1 MTARKVPAAVALIL
15 LLAAVGGPASQAA
28 ERGWSDYQI
37 IMWQPHNATQDAAL
51 RRLGVTAGVVHAYHQ
66 ENPARVV
73 GSEAEPLL
81 QNNLRWYVENIA
93 TDFYSAYHRWF
104 PNRPVNWRFA
114 AVKKLYD
121 EDPGNIAALVRDPSL
136 SDPVW
141 LKKIHDRLANVVKA
155 QRQYRPLY
163 YNLADEPGIAEL
175 SVAWDFDFS
184 AESLAGMRLW
194 LKEQYG
200 TVSALN
206 AEWGSH
212 FADWD
217 SVMPMTTREAMRRE
231 DQNFSAWADFKA
243 WMDVAFAR
251 AVRRGTDAVHSADP
265 EARAAI
271 EGAQISGWGGYDYSR
286 LARTVDLAEVY
297 DDGENLE
304 AMRSFNPR
312 MVLLTTSGGGAEET
326 HNVWRELLRGT
337 RGLILW
343 DPNSEI
349 VRDDGTL
356 GPRGRAAA
364 PLFAELRGGIGSL
377 LINSQRHFDP
387 IAILYS
393 PASMRTQWMLDWQL
407 RGDAWS
413 ARDAN
418 SDYEDPNAV
427 RSSMNAYAALFEHMG
442 LQPRFVTSDQV
453 EKGELQRRGYRI
465 VILPRAIAVSPGE
478 ARGIRRF
485 IAAGGVVIADDVPGA
500 FDQHSHK
507 LPKPLLSDIFG
518 NMSSRLG
525 ARFPY
530 RRGQAFY
537 LPAEAPGQTK
547 DSNAGLGTPAQFAEV
562 TAKSGVAPAFAVA
575 SPDGKPVTDVETYR
589 FVDGGLTIVALLR
602 DLPASQPND
611 DGKTSGS
618 PTQEAIVLTLPRRS
632 YVYDLRRGAA
642 LGPMRRVA
650 LSLDPN
656 EPAIFAVTERS
667 LPTLKLSGPGRLRP
681 GETGEFR
688 FNLAGASPAAFDV
701 FHVEVRDPAGKLL
714 PDYSGNLLARG
725 GKAVWHLPLALN
737 DAVGKWEVRV
747 KDVLSGETARSR
759 LVVTR
764 P

>member
-1 MTARKVPAAVALIL
+1 MTARSVLAAVALISL
-15 LLAAVGGPASQAA
+15 LTAGGGQATQAA
-28 ERGWSDYQI
+28 ERDWNDYQI
-37 IMWQPHNATQDAAL
+37 IMWQPHSAAQDEAL

-66 ENPARVV
+66 ENPARIVA
-73 GSEAEPLL
+73 SELEPLL

-104 PNRPVNWRFA
+104 PDRPVNWRFA

-121 EDPGNIAALVRDPSL
+121 EEPSNIAALVRDPSL
-136 SDPVW
+136 SDPMW
-141 LKKIHDRLANVVKA
+141 LKNIHDRLANVVRA
-155 QRQYRPLY
+155 QRRYRPLY

-175 SVAWDFDFS
+175 SVFWDFDFS
-184 AESLAGMRLW
+184 AESLAGMRRW
-194 LKEQYG
+194 LQGQYG
-200 TVSALN
+200 SLSALN

-212 FADWD
+212 FANWG

-251 AVRRGTDAVHSADP
+251 AVRHGTDAVHSADP
-265 EARAAI
+265 KARAAI
-271 EGAQISGWGGYDYSR
+271 EGAQISGWGGYDYSL
-286 LARTVDLAEVY
+286 LASAVDLAEVY

-304 AMRSFNPR
+304 ALRSFNPG

-349 VRDDGTL
+349 VREDGTP
-356 GPRGRAAA
+356 GPRGRAVA

-393 PASMRTQWMLDWQL
+393 PASMRTQWMLDWQPK
-407 RGDAWS
+407 GDAWS

-427 RSSMNAYAALFEHMG
+427 RSSMNAYAALFEHLG

-453 EKGELQRRGYRI
+453 EKGELRRRGYRI
-465 VILPRAIAVSPGE
+465 LILPRAIAVSPGE

-485 IAAGGVVIADDVPGA
+485 IAAGGVVIADGMPGA
-500 FDQHSHK
+500 FDQHSRK
-507 LPKPLLSDIFG
+507 SPKPLLSDVFG
-518 NMSSRLG
+518 NVRLRLG
-525 ARFPY
+525 AEFSY
-530 RRGQAFY
+530 GRGQVIY
-537 LPAEAPGQTK
+537 LPPEAPDLAN
-547 DSNAGLGTPAQFAEV
+547 DSSATLATPAQFAEL
-562 TAKSGVAPAFAVA
+562 TAKSGVAPAFVVA
-575 SPDGKPVTDVETYR
+575 SPNGRPVVDVETYR
-589 FVDGGLTIVALLR
+589 FVNGGVTIVALLR
-602 DLPASQPND
+602 DLPAPPSTD
-611 DGKTSGS
+611 DGKATGA
-618 PTQEAIVLTLPRRS
+618 PTQEDIVLTLPRRS
-632 YVYDLRRGAA
+632 YVYDPRRGVA
-642 LGPMRRVA
+642 LGSMRRVA

-656 EPAIFAVTERS
+656 EPTILAVAERS
-667 LPTLKLSGPGRLRP
+667 LPTLKLSGPGRLRA
-681 GETGEFR
+681 GETGKFR
-688 FNLAGASPAAFDV
+688 FSLAGASPVAFDV
-701 FHVEVRDPAGKLL
+701 FHVEVRDATGKLL
-714 PDYSGNLLARG
+714 PDYSENLLARD
-725 GKAVWHLPLALN
+725 GKTVWHLPVTHN
-737 DAVGKWEVRV
+737 DAVGEWDVRV